1 MKRLIIFLLLVS
13 YFVSSSVFAG
23 NKDFNFRR
31 FTAADGLSS
40 NTVRAILQDKRG
52 YVWFGTD
59 EGLNRYDG
67 TGVKIYQYT
76 TQTTH
81 GLGCNY
87 ISALYEGEDELWVGT
102 GEVYIFMLTTLI
114 LFLSLK
120 SRHRK
125 VNRLRLPSMISRR
138 TKRITYG
145 LPLAG
150 KGSLSTIGR
159 WTNWNNMSLLP
170 V

>member
-102 GEVYIFMLTTLI
+102 GEGLYLYAYDTNTFSFFDSSFSIITCVFLVASDKSINNSRCPVITLAAK
-114 LFLSLK
+114 LNAS
-120 SRHRK
+120 
-125 VNRLRLPSMISRR
+125 
-138 TKRITYG
+138 
-145 LPLAG
+145 
-150 KGSLSTIGR
+150 
-159 WTNWNNMSLLP
+159 
-170 V
+170 

>member
-102 GEVYIFMLTTLI
+102 GEGLYLYAYDTNTFSFFRI
-114 LFLSLK
+114 K
-120 SRHRK
+120 STCSTWDNRFKSSTSK
-125 VNRLRLPSMISRR
+125 VARSVAPSKTFKYFKQR
-138 TKRITYG
+138 
-145 LPLAG
+145 
-150 KGSLSTIGR
+150 
-159 WTNWNNMSLLP
+159 SLLR
-170 V
+170 

>member
-102 GEVYIFMLTTLI
+102 GEGLYLYAYDTNTFF
-114 LFLSLK
+114 FL
-120 SRHRK
+120 
-125 VNRLRLPSMISRR
+125 
-138 TKRITYG
+138 
-145 LPLAG
+145 
-150 KGSLSTIGR
+150 
-159 WTNWNNMSLLP
+159 
-170 V
+170 

>member
-67 TGVKIYQYT
+67 TGGKYLPIYYSDNPRSGMQ
-76 TQTTH
+76 
-81 GLGCNY
+81 
-87 ISALYEGEDELWVGT
+87 LYFRFV
-102 GEVYIFMLTTLI
+102 
-114 LFLSLK
+114 
-120 SRHRK
+120 
-125 VNRLRLPSMISRR
+125 RR
-138 TKRITYG
+138 R
-145 LPLAG
+145 
-150 KGSLSTIGR
+150 R
-159 WTNWNNMSLLP
+159 
-170 V
+170 